1 MKSKATLSKTA
12 LLIGMWMALSACST
26 HGWYDFTQSVA
37 RGECHSIKSDVERSK
52 CLNGNSDSYEQYNSN
67 RKADPSIAQS
77 PRSPVSQP
85 VPPTLVANPSRTP
98 SEQSAGK
105 AVDAAIEK
113 ARADVARGTA
123 RETAKEGQ
131 K

>member
-26 HGWYDFTQSVA
+26 HGWYDFTKSVA
-37 RGECHSIKSDVERSK
+37 RGECHAIKSDVERNK
-52 CLNGNSDSYEQYNSN
+52 CLNGNSDSYEQYTLN

-77 PRSPVSQP
+77 PRSSVSQP
-85 VPPTLVANPSRTP
+85 VPPTAVANPSRTP

-113 ARADVARGTA
+113 ARADAARG
-123 RETAKEGQ
+123 TAKEGQ